1 MQSYSWQV
9 EVPEERL
16 DRWLAQQHG
25 EISRARW
32 QKLITQGQ
40 VTLNGAVCQD
50 KNQSL
55 AVGDR
60 VTVGIPDPT
69 PLDLVPQDI
78 PLQVLYEDEDL
89 LVINKSVGMV
99 VHPSPGHGAD
109 TLVNALLSHC
119 PQLSGINGVQRP
131 GIVHRLDR
139 DTSGALVIAKTDV
152 AHQHLQAQIQ
162 AKTAS
167 RDYLGVVIGRPQTPQ
182 GRIETYIGRHPVD
195 RQRMAVVEPGRGRLA
210 ITHWRLLEGLGQFS
224 LMRFQ
229 LETGRTHQIRV
240 HCTHMGWPLLG
251 DPVYGSSRSSPVKL
265 PGQALHAWILTFRHP
280 RSGEEIRCQ
289 APLPDPWPRLLGRL
303 GSRLDLTTGSAWLP
317 TPEADRNRGLD
328 R

>member
-1 MQSYSWQV
+1 MVMQSYSWQV
-9 EVPEERL
+9 ETPEERL

-40 VTLNGAVCQD
+40 VTVNGLVCQD
-50 KNQSL
+50 KNQRVV
-55 AVGDR
+55 VGDR
-60 VTVGIPDPT
+60 VTVGIPDPA

-89 LVINKSVGMV
+89 LVINKAVGMV

-109 TLVNALLSHC
+109 TLVNALLAHC

-139 DTSGALVIAKTDV
+139 DTSGALVIAKTDA

-162 AKTAS
+162 AKTAR
-167 RDYLGVVIGRPQTPQ
+167 RDYLGVVIGRPQMPQ
-182 GRIETYIGRHPVD
+182 GRIETYLGRHPID
-195 RQRMAVVEPGRGRLA
+195 RQKMAVVDPGRGRLA

-240 HCTHMGWPLLG
+240 HCAHMGWPLLG

-265 PGQALHAWILTFRHP
+265 PGQVLHAWILTFCHP

-303 GSRLDLTTGSAWLP
+303 GSRLDLTTGSVWVP
-317 TPEADRNRGLD
+317 
-328 R
+328 